1 MSGPVTVSEFKGYWC
16 QSQSTV
22 YRVYLITRQHSLLTS
37 FAFPGRH
44 LVVLDDVDG
53 VLGDAV
59 SVGVGQGAPE
69 EDAAADLAAED
80 VAVAA
85 LAPLHEDLQRLELQ
99 HPRVDAGRRRSGLGR
114 IIWCCLWGMTSL
126 LSTIQLSVG
135 C

>member
-1 MSGPVTVSEFKGYWC
+1 M
-16 QSQSTV
+16 
-22 YRVYLITRQHSLLTS
+22 YLNIRRHSLLTS
-37 FAFPGRH
+37 FASLGRH

-59 SVGVGQGAPE
+59 SVDVRQRAPE

-85 LAPLHEDLQRLELQ
+85 LAPLHEDVQRLELQ
-99 HPRVDAGRRRSGLGR
+99 HPRVDAGRRSGLGR
-114 IIWCCLWGMTSL
+114 IIWCCLWCMTSL

-135 C
+135 CRGTLLSGIGTYRRLHR